1 MKKGPTTST
10 GCRPCR
16 RPRKTTRAGGEP
28 QPSSMTPI
36 PKVAPR
42 ELATASCEHM
52 SSSLISLC
60 RSCTQNASGSHLHLL
75 RVGTQ
80 SRLAPKRRHRTDE
93 KMEKKRPT
101 TPSCRRPFGETPEN
115 NKRRRYAGRRTVFPS
130 VRTDPPESTPLTPL
144 CDGCCF
150 PLDSLCTRGPTN
162 AIHSHFEM

>member
-16 RPRKTTRAGGEP
+16 RPRKTTRAEGEP

-42 ELATASCEHM
+42 ELATASCEHL
-52 SSSLISLC
+52 SSSLRSLC
-60 RSCTQNASGSHLHLL
+60 NSCTTNASGSYLHLL
-75 RVGTQ
+75 RLGKQ
-80 SRLAPKRRHRTDE
+80 SRLSPKRRHRTDE
-93 KMEKKRPT
+93 RMEKG
-101 TPSCRRPFGETPEN
+101 RRHQAAVGLFGETPEN

-150 PLDSLCTRGPTN
+150 PLDSLCTRGSTN

>member
-1 MKKGPTTST
+1 MKKGADNLNRLPALSETPKNNT
-10 GCRPCR
+10 GGRRTAPLEHDPDPEGRPA
-16 RPRKTTRAGGEP
+16 RA
-28 QPSSMTPI
+28 
-36 PKVAPR
+36 
-42 ELATASCEHM
+42 ATAWCEHM

-93 KMEKKRPT
+93 KMEKGRRHQAAVGLSERPRKT
-101 TPSCRRPFGETPEN
+101 TSAGDTP
-115 NKRRRYAGRRTVFPS
+115 ARRTVFPS
-130 VRTDPPESTPLTPL
+130 VRADPPESTPLTPL

>member
-1 MKKGPTTST
+1 MEKGADNLNRLPALSETPKNNT
-10 GCRPCR
+10 GGRRTATLEHDPDPEGRPA
-16 RPRKTTRAGGEP
+16 RA
-28 QPSSMTPI
+28 
-36 PKVAPR
+36 
-42 ELATASCEHM
+42 ATAWCEHM

-60 RSCTQNASGSHLHLL
+60 RSCAQNASGSHLHLL

-80 SRLAPKRRHRTDE
+80 LRLAPKRRHRTDE
-93 KMEKKRPT
+93 KMEKG
-101 TPSCRRPFGETPEN
+101 RRHQAAVGLFGETPEN